1 MKKQIERCMGCMSEK
16 LYKGPCKVCG
26 YIDNNSYPADC
37 LAPGTLLEDRYVV
50 GKMISKNGEGVVY
63 LAFDTAENIPAE
75 IQEFLPDTL
84 CKRGEDGLSVEVKE
98 GSLPLFK
105 SYLSEFADLH
115 KTLIS
120 EMKNTSLKTEYD
132 LFSAGSTGYVVSE
145 HLKGKALEEYL
156 EQNGGK
162 LPWEDIS
169 VMLRPVLDTL
179 DALHEKGIVHRGISP
194 STLFVTKDRRLVMTS
209 VDISAARTA
218 DSQINSEMYE
228 GYAACEQYDLSER
241 QGSWTDIYAICAV
254 LYKALTGETP
264 PSAVLRKTE
273 DTMKAPAELD
283 PEIPANV
290 SEAIT
295 SGMHVNRAVRVH
307 NVETLTQMLYNEVG
321 FKPES
326 NAGSDNDEPVSD
338 GPITPRVSV
347 KPIPEHHR
355 PEKKRSNVPTKEQI
369 RRKKEKQKKMSNI
382 GTVIGIVIFF
392 SLVAA
397 LIIAIL
403 YFADEAQQEAA
414 KARTAIATTV
424 PDETEPEDTTT
435 TARSTET
442 TTTTTTRK
450 KEDILLLP
458 DFVNRFFN
466 TSFETRYSMLK
477 FEALYEYSDE
487 YSEGIIYEQ
496 DIPAGTQVRS
506 GTTIHIKVSKGA
518 AYTYLPDYIG
528 LRLSEFTDKLNQLG
542 VRYDIEPEETSEVK
556 AGYVIRCSKEIG
568 DRVYISENEHV
579 TVYYAVTPTVT
590 TTTAT
595 PPPET
600 VPPETTTQQNVT
612 EEDEIEEVI
621 GEEQ

>member
-37 LAPGTLLEDRYVV
+37 LAPGTLLENRYVV
-50 GKMISKNGEGVVY
+50 GKMISRNGEGIVY
-63 LAFDTAENIPAE
+63 IAFDTAENTPVE

-84 CKRGEDGLSVEVKE
+84 CKRAEDGETVEVKE

-115 KTLIS
+115 KTLIAD
-120 EMKNTSLKTEYD
+120 MKNSSLKTEFD
-132 LFSAGSTGYVVSE
+132 LFSAGNTGYVVSE
-145 HLKGKALEEYL
+145 HLKGKTLTEYL

-162 LPWEDIS
+162 LVWSEFSD
-169 VMLRPVLDTL
+169 MLRPVLNTL

-194 STLFVTKDRRLVMTS
+194 STLFVTKDGRLVMTS

-241 QGSWTDIYAICAV
+241 QGAWTDIYAISAV
-254 LYKALTGETP
+254 LYTVLTGIVP
-264 PSAVLRKTE
+264 PDAVSRKAD
-273 DTMKAPAELD
+273 DTLKAPAELEPD
-283 PEIPANV
+283 IPVNV

-295 SGMHVNRAVRVH
+295 SGMLVNRTVRVH
-307 NVETLTQMLYNEVG
+307 NVETLSQMLYEGAG
-321 FKPES
+321 FAPDTGDKEPE
-326 NAGSDNDEPVSD
+326 GD
-338 GPITPRVSV
+338 GPITPKVSV
-347 KPIPEHHR
+347 KLEPEHR
-355 PEKKRSNVPTKEQI
+355 PAEKKRISAPTKAEM
-369 RRKKEKQKKMSNI
+369 RKKQEKKKKMSNI
-382 GTVIGIVIFF
+382 GSIIGIVIFF

-403 YFADEAQQEAA
+403 YFADEASQEAA
-414 KARTAIATTV
+414 KARTAVTTTV
-424 PDETEPEDTTT
+424 PAETEPEETTT
-435 TARSTET
+435 TARTTETKST
-442 TTTTTTRK
+442 TTTK
-450 KEDILLLP
+450 SKGDILLLP

-466 TSFETRYSMLK
+466 PSFESRYSMLT
-477 FEALYEYSDE
+477 FEAAYDYSDE

-506 GTTIHIKVSKGA
+506 GTTIHIKVSKGP

-528 LRLSEFTDKLNQLG
+528 MKLSEYSDKLTQLG
-542 VRYDIEPEETSEVK
+542 VRYEIQPEETSEVK
-556 AGYVIRCSKEIG
+556 AGYVIRCSKEIN
-568 DRVYISENEHV
+568 DKVYISENEII

-590 TTTAT
+590 TTTAA
-595 PPPET
+595 ET
-600 VPPETTTQQNVT
+600 EIPIDREEETNNSG
-612 EEDEIEEVI
+612 EEDTVEEIVG
-621 GEEQ
+621 GEE